1 MRYELWR
8 PFGYL
13 QIEQSDKRSVDI
25 YLPMVGCIVT
35 LLLIGVLRPQFNTWG
50 EGGLIAGL
58 QGVVQGLP
66 GFYIAALA
74 AIATFGKQTTLDS
87 VMPKPTPVIPTRFGD
102 GLVAIELTR
111 RRFLCLL
118 FSHLTGISIVL
129 SLAGPLLRSSAPVL
143 RLHLSEMMTRIL
155 FYVVG
160 AGYLF
165 LLFQMFFVTLL
176 GLYYLSDKIHQ
187 PDAKPSDEG

>member
-13 QIEQSDKRSVDI
+13 QIEQSDKRPVDF
-25 YLPMVGCIVT
+25 YLPLVGCAVS
-35 LLLIGVLRPQFNTWG
+35 LILIAILRPAFNTWG
-50 EGGLIAGL
+50 AGGLIEGL
-58 QGVVQGLP
+58 QGVIQSLP

-74 AIATFGKQTTLDS
+74 AISTFGKQTTLDT
-87 VMPKPTPVIPTRFGD
+87 VMPKPTPVIKTRYGS
-102 GLVAIELTR
+102 GMVPIELTR

-118 FSHLTGISIVL
+118 FSHLTAVSIIL
-129 SLAGPLLRSSAPVL
+129 SLAGPFLRTSAPVL
-143 RLHLSEMMTRIL
+143 KQYLEPLAASTA
-155 FYVVG
+155 FYIV
-160 AGYLF
+160 AGIYLF

-187 PDAKPSDEG
+187 PDPTPSDE